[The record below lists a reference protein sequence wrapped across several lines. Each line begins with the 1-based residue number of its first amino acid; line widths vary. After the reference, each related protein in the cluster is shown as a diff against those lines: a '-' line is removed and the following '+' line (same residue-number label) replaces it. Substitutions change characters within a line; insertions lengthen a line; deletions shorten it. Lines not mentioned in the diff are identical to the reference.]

1 MDEKALHRNEVTR
14 ETEGCVYEDLTKLLQ
29 VQIKKAIQGA
39 GDSSVEQSPGIS
51 TRSLKEIAPKA
62 MNKRRKGQPLEVV
75 VEKDFDRN
83 TKINETFV
91 ENIDKRNL
99 FY

>member
-1 MDEKALHRNEVTR
+1 
-14 ETEGCVYEDLTKLLQ
+14 
-29 VQIKKAIQGA
+29 
-39 GDSSVEQSPGIS
+39 
-51 TRSLKEIAPKA
+51 

-99 FY
+99 FYWI